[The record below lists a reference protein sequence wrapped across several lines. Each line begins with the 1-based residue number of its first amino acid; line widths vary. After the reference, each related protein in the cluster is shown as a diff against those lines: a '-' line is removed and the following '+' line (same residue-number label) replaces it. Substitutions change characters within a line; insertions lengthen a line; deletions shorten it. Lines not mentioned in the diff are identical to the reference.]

1 MRPGSRYYR
10 SVRISLLVIAALL
23 ATLTACGT
31 PEEDRIVI
39 KDPRPSGKSQTYAQV
54 RDVAAKTYKEIG
66 GYDCTEFA
74 ASLAENPGMEF
85 PSGKDLYV
93 KACEEGQ
100 MQPK

>member
-1 MRPGSRYYR
+1 MRPGPGYYR

-54 RDVAAKTYKEIG
+54 RDIAAKAHKDIG
-66 GYDCTEFA
+66 GYDCAEFA
-74 ASLAENPGMEF
+74 ASIAIDPGMEF
-85 PSGKDLYV
+85 PSGQDLYI

-100 MQPK
+100 KQPK